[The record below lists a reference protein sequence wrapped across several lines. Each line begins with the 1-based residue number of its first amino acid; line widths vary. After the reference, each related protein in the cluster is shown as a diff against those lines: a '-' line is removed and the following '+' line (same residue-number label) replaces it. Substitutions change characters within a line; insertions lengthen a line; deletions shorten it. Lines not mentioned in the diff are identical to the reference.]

1 MKNPWEWDENGLLD
15 IVKAGTQE
23 SIELDFKDSK
33 ALVNVKG
40 KPDVRYEISKD
51 VSALAN
57 SAGGT
62 LIYGIVEDKST
73 HVAAR
78 LDAGLDPTVVTKE
91 WLQQII
97 TSTIHRKI
105 DEARINQIALTTQ
118 SPGNVAYVVYVPQ
131 SMRTPHQALD
141 KKFYKRY
148 EFESVAM
155 EEYEVRDLYHRG
167 EVPDLRIEFALPKTG
182 IVMNRETRMFEP
194 FGLNGGIY
202 NDALE
207 PANYAIIR
215 IQIDAR
221 LKVEQAHDFTVR
233 ERASL
238 LLGDKQH
245 PVTVLTVNWGIPNKM
260 PIFQQSDRLSLTY
273 NSEPF
278 MLRTPTDGLLG
289 KHVSYIVGY
298 EIDSPRMLQKS
309 AYTLL
314 HVKSGYATLSDKY
327 LSIEELIANY
337 DKLAL

>member
-1 MKNPWEWDENGLLD
+1 MKNPWEWDENDLLD
-15 IVKAGTQE
+15 MVKAGTQE

-33 ALVNVKG
+33 ALVNLKG

-105 DEARINQIALTTQ
+105 DGVRIIQVALTTQ
-118 SPGNVAYVVYVPQ
+118 SPGNVAYVVNIPQ
-131 SMRTPHQALD
+131 SMRTPHQALN

-155 EEYEVRDLYHRG
+155 EEYEVRDLYRRG
-167 EVPDLRIEFALPKTG
+167 EVPDLRIQFTLPKTEV
-182 IVMNRETRMFEP
+182 IMNQEMGMSEP
-194 FGLNGGIY
+194 FGLNSGIF
-202 NDALE
+202 NDAVE
-207 PANYAIIR
+207 PAKYAIIR
-215 IQIDAR
+215 ILIDAR

-233 ERASL
+233 EGASL
-238 LLGDKQH
+238 FLGDNQH
-245 PVTVLTVNWGIPNKM
+245 PITLLTVNWGIPGKM
-260 PIFQQSDRLSLTY
+260 PIFQQAYQLSLTR
-273 NSEPF
+273 NGEPSL
-278 MLRTPTDGLLG
+278 LRTPTDGRLG
-289 KHVSYIVGY
+289 NHVSYLVGY
-298 EIDSPRMLQKS
+298 EISSPRMPQKS

-314 HVKSGYATLSDKY
+314 HVKSGYATLSDEY
-327 LSIEELIANY
+327 LSVEELIANY
-337 DKLAL
+337 DKLAF